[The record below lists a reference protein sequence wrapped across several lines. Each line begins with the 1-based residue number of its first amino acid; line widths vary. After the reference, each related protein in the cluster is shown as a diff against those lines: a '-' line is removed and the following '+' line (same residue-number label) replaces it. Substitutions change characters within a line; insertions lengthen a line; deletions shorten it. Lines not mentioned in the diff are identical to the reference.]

1 MEIMHLIAHFS
12 GHVQGVGFR
21 YQVREVA
28 KGFNVTG
35 YVKNLADGRVLMEAE
50 GESAEV
56 DAFLADI
63 QDKMNAYIRNTE
75 TKRSSDMQGLSDFTI
90 R

>member
-1 MEIMHLIAHFS
+1 MENTHLIAHFS

-35 YVKNLADGRVLMEAE
+35 FVENLADGRVLMEAE

-56 DAFLADI
+56 DAFLAEI

-75 TKRSSDMQGLSDFTI
+75 TKKTSDIQGLSDFTI

>member
-1 MEIMHLIAHFS
+1 MEKSHLIAHFS

-21 YQVREVA
+21 YQVREAA

-50 GESAEV
+50 GETTEV
-56 DAFLADI
+56 DGFLADI
-63 QDKMNAYIRNTE
+63 QDKLKDYIRNTE
-75 TKRSSDMQGLSDFTI
+75 VKRSSDLKGSSDFTI

>member
-75 TKRSSDMQGLSDFTI
+75 TKRSSDMQGFSDFTI

>member
-1 MEIMHLIAHFS
+1 MEHTHLIAHFS

-56 DAFLADI
+56 DAFLAEI

-75 TKRSSDMQGLSDFTI
+75 TKETSDTQGMSDFTI